1 MKPIPSTAEILAFKV
16 LGRAI
21 DKTWV
26 NWAYDMLE
34 AGFETENL
42 VILAGEIQP
51 YNQFELQSLT
61 DRVFIELNLA
71 LNNRERI
78 LKKYVCY
85 LVDKALTGEVKFI
98 AMLGIVK
105 DMYFELDHDSSFGG
119 FYLLYWAY
127 DDLEYSEQQ
136 WYWDG
141 ATRENIDEMA
151 RDYFIQWK
159 AECAELFN
167 SNI

>member
-1 MKPIPSTAEILAFKV
+1 MKPIPSTTEILAFKV

-42 VILAGEIQP
+42 VMLAGEFEP
-51 YNQFELQSLT
+51 YDQLELQRLT
-61 DRVFIELNLA
+61 DRIFIELNLA
-71 LNNRERI
+71 LNNHEQI

-85 LVDKALTGEVKFI
+85 LVDKALAGKIKFVYV
-98 AMLGIVK
+98 LDTLK
-105 DMYFELDHDSSFGG
+105 DMYVELDHDSSFGG

-127 DDLEYSEQQ
+127 DDLKYSEQQ

-151 RDYFIQWK
+151 RDYFMQWK
-159 AECAELFN
+159 TEYAELFN